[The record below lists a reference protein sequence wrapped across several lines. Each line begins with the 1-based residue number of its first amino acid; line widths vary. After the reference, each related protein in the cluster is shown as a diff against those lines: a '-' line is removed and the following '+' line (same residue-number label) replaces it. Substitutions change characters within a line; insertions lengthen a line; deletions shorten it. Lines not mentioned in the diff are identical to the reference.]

1 MKLTEFVGLMP
12 DLDKLTSRDLIIH
25 FAWFLHVHRSKDT
38 IGYADVRGCFREL
51 HLKEVDVTV
60 YLPQMAN
67 KREPDLIKAKGGY
80 KLEGRLRRGFDA
92 KFGRDANVVVIT
104 KMLAELPSKLGT
116 VEEREFLTEALKCYR
131 VAAYRSAIVMTWN
144 LAFDHLLRW
153 LIQDSAKLAAFNQ
166 ASSTKYPKRGGYQV
180 TQQIESFEEFT
191 EAETIELCRTAR
203 LVSKNNIEILREKLK
218 RRNAAAHPS
227 QVVITQLQAD
237 DVISD
242 LVNNI
247 ILALV

>member
-1 MKLTEFVGLMP
+1 MLLTEFARIVP
-12 DLDKLTSRDLIIH
+12 NFNNLTPRDLICH
-25 FAWFLHVHRSKDT
+25 FVWFLHVHKSKEAVN
-38 IGYADVRGCFREL
+38 YADVRGCFREL

-67 KREPDLIKAKGGY
+67 KREPDLIRVKSTY
-80 KLEGRLRRGFDA
+80 KLEGKLRRALDT
-92 KFGRDANVVVIT
+92 KFGQDTHGVIIT
-104 KMLAELPSKLGT
+104 KMLADLPARLGT
-116 VEEREFLTEALKCYR
+116 AEEREFLTEALKCYR

-153 LIQDSAKLAAFNQ
+153 IVQDADRLAAFNQ
-166 ASSTKYPKRGGYQV
+166 AIGTKYPKRSGYQV

-191 EAETIELCRTAR
+191 EAETIELCRIAR
-203 LVSKNNIEILREKLK
+203 LVSKNIIEILREKLK

-227 QVVITQLQAD
+227 QVIITQMQTD

-242 LVNNI
+242 LVNNVM
-247 ILALV
+247 LAL

>member
-1 MKLTEFVGLMP
+1 MKLTEFVGIVP
-12 DLDKLTSRDLIIH
+12 EFNGLTARDLICH
-25 FAWFLHVHRSKDT
+25 FVWFLHVHKSKET
-38 IGYADVRGCFREL
+38 VGYADVRACFREL

-67 KREPDLIKAKGGY
+67 KREPDLIRVKGAY
-80 KLEGRLRRGFDA
+80 KLEGKLRRAFDA
-92 KFGRDANVVVIT
+92 KFGQEASVVIVT
-104 KMLAELPSKLGT
+104 KMLSDLPGKLSAA
-116 VEEREFLTEALKCYR
+116 EERAFLTEALKCYR

-153 LIQDSAKLAAFNQ
+153 IVADASRLASFNQ
-166 ASSTKYPKRGGYQV
+166 AIGAKFPKRSGYQV

-203 LVSKNNIEILREKLK
+203 LVSKNIIEILREKLK

-227 QVVITQLQAD
+227 QIIITQMQTD

-242 LVNNI
+242 LVNNVV
-247 ILALV
+247 LALT